1 LIGYPAVFYLPETRW
16 GIGAGASY
24 NFYINK
30 QDSVSPPSQIQ
41 LGIGYTQNNQK
52 LIYLPY
58 DLYWKERKHSL
69 SGEIG
74 YYDYSYYFYGVG
86 PGNES
91 GKRELYDVRFPRF
104 RINYLRKIRD
114 RFFVG
119 ARWWYEDYDVY
130 NLAENAWLSNDSILG
145 GTGNRTSGPG
155 LVALWD
161 NRDNIYFT
169 LKGTYLEFVVH
180 NQEKIWGSEFG
191 YTRYRIDYR
200 WFLQTAEKQALGLH
214 AFGDVIVGNV
224 PFSQMPAAGNIKR
237 MRGYY
242 EGRYRDRN
250 ALIFETEYR
259 GYFWRRWGAT
269 AFFNYAFLANS
280 LSNFNLKQDYAS
292 AGAGLRFAFDKEKRI
307 NIRLDAALPIGDK
320 QNPEKNLISKTL
332 IYFTIGEA
340 F

>member
-1 LIGYPAVFYLPETRW
+1 MQKVHHICGARCARYAVKSNILLILATILSVAAFSQKKDSTNRKNSLIGYPAVFYLPETRW

-114 RFFVG
+114 RFF
-119 ARWWYEDYDVY
+119 
-130 NLAENAWLSNDSILG
+130 
-145 GTGNRTSGPG
+145 
-155 LVALWD
+155 
-161 NRDNIYFT
+161 
-169 LKGTYLEFVVH
+169 
-180 NQEKIWGSEFG
+180 
-191 YTRYRIDYR
+191 
-200 WFLQTAEKQALGLH
+200 
-214 AFGDVIVGNV
+214 
-224 PFSQMPAAGNIKR
+224 
-237 MRGYY
+237 
-242 EGRYRDRN
+242 
-250 ALIFETEYR
+250 IF
-259 GYFWRRWGAT
+259 
-269 AFFNYAFLANS
+269 
-280 LSNFNLKQDYAS
+280 Q
-292 AGAGLRFAFDKEKRI
+292 
-307 NIRLDAALPIGDK
+307 LPIK
-320 QNPEKNLISKTL
+320 SQ
-332 IYFTIGEA
+332 
-340 F
+340 